1 MIACK
6 AKRWGNSIG
15 IIIPKDVVREKN
27 IKVEDEVLVGIEKKN
42 SKKTVL
48 QELSGALPFK
58 KPTEQL
64 LRESRK
70 ELESNYM

>member
-1 MIACK
+1 MIAVK
-6 AKRWGNSIG
+6 TKHWGNSIG
-15 IIIPKDVVREKN
+15 IVIPKAVAEEKG
-27 IKVEDEVLVGIEKKN
+27 IGPDEEVLVEVEKK

-48 QELSGALPFK
+48 EELSGALPFK

-70 ELESNYM
+70 ALESKYW

>member
-1 MIACK
+1 MIAVK
-6 AKRWGNSIG
+6 TKQWGNSIG
-15 IIIPKDVVREKN
+15 IVIPKAVAEEKG
-27 IKVEDEVLVGIEKKN
+27 IGPDEEVLVEVEKK

-48 QELSGALPFK
+48 EELSGALPFK

-70 ELESNYM
+70 ALESKYW